1 MLRGVHSGTQPIL
14 PPLCRPTRETNTRHY
29 TAEDHKKDTKL
40 RSTFFKA
47 NKVVVTS
54 ATVPP
59 HPQKVAAWCER
70 LRLSVT
76 EGSSCQ
82 VEDSL
87 QGKDGDG
94 AQVGANRKDLTVIQ
108 SRTEPLSVDDEAK
121 DTEPLNVD
129 EAKDTE
135 PLSVEEAKDRT
146 RDQNELEPSFAALE
160 GDVLMSPPSVQSV
173 TSPGSSGS
181 CGEQSLTSYQPP
193 RPTSLMKECVHSPLV
208 HQVLSHSCPNEPDPS
223 NTAATRTA
231 TSLDGSPD
239 EVFVTSSPPPFHST
253 PVVAC
258 DDVGRDLDNLTPVRT
273 KEPAPNKHRSE
284 RAKVWCVDVMLSP
297 GLVTHFSGG
306 G

>member
-1 MLRGVHSGTQPIL
+1 MLRSVHSGTQPIL
-14 PPLCRPTRETNTRHY
+14 PPPCRPTRETNTHHY
-29 TAEDHKKDTKL
+29 TAEDHKNDTKL

-70 LRLSVT
+70 LRLSVTKAT

-108 SRTEPLSVDDEAK
+108 SRTEPLSVD
-121 DTEPLNVD
+121 

-135 PLSVEEAKDRT
+135 PLSVDDDSKDRT

-193 RPTSLMKECVHSPLV
+193 RPTSLIKECVYSPLV
-208 HQVLSHSCPNEPDPS
+208 DKVPSHSCPNEPDPS

-239 EVFVTSSPPPFHST
+239 EAFVTSSPPPFHST

-284 RAKVWCVDVMLSP
+284 ITKVWCVDVILSP

>member
-1 MLRGVHSGTQPIL
+1 MRTVLSMLRSVHSGTQPIL
-14 PPLCRPTRETNTRHY
+14 PPLCRPTRETNTRLY

-70 LRLSVT
+70 LRLSITKAT

-82 VEDSL
+82 VEGSL

-108 SRTEPLSVDDEAK
+108 SRTEPLSVD
-121 DTEPLNVD
+121 

-135 PLSVEEAKDRT
+135 PLSVDEAKDRT

-173 TSPGSSGS
+173 TNPGSSGS
-181 CGEQSLTSYQPP
+181 CGEQSLTSYQSP
-193 RPTSLMKECVHSPLV
+193 RPTSLIKKCVRSPLV
-208 HQVLSHSCPNEPDPS
+208 NKVLFHSCPNEPDPS

-231 TSLDGSPD
+231 TSLDVSPD

-258 DDVGRDLDNLTPVRT
+258 DDVGRDLDNLTPVRST

-284 RAKVWCVDVMLSP
+284 RTKVWCVDVMLSP